1 MSLSVL
7 AALSPSAAIQ
17 GAPAGS
23 VHRIEAYPAHFSGPR
38 QALEEI
44 GRLEWWPVTA
54 VYGPVAAGP
63 LHAYHHDIVIYVT
76 TGSLIVV
83 GKRGMNE
90 LEALAGDKLYIPAGC
105 AHTIQVPQYL
115 IAITAFPDAES
126 AAASETPLAGPETG
140 APARPHNRV

>member
-7 AALSPSAAIQ
+7 AALSPGSEIP
-17 GAPAGS
+17 GGPAGS
-23 VHRIEAYPAHFSGPR
+23 AHKIEAYPAHFAVPR

-44 GRLEWWPVTA
+44 GRLALWPVTA
-54 VYGPVAAGP
+54 ICGPVSGGP
-63 LHAYHHDIVIYVT
+63 LHAYDHDIVIYVM

-83 GKRGMNE
+83 GKRRMNE

-105 AHTIQVPQYL
+105 AHAIQVPQYV

-126 AAASETPLAGPETG
+126 AAASE
-140 APARPHNRV
+140 APVASPDGGVSAPPHSRF